1 MRFHTFSRPI
11 GLLGLLGGVILLSAS
26 AAAAQNE
33 FFTIEPRKPST
44 LERVRVT
51 AGLWSSH
58 LPDLRFEGVH
68 GNRIEFSADHFDLQL
83 PHQAPHAAAAEL
95 DPLPA
100 GIYQVVLQYRGL
112 PLAVTHTFE
121 VLAPEPLLVLHEKRS
136 DVRSF
141 GVIVDW
147 KLPSGQTGQGIA
159 VPLTNESGYFWF
171 FDAGNAEV
179 TIKILDGRQV
189 NGHWWV
195 FLASMTDV
203 EHTVKVTLCPPD
215 AVGAPCFQ
223 KEYRNPRGTNRNI
236 LDTQAF

>member
-1 MRFHTFSRPI
+1 MRIRTFSRP
-11 GLLGLLGGVILLSAS
+11 LGLLVAAILLPAP

-33 FFTIEPRKPST
+33 TFTVEPRQPST
-44 LERVRVT
+44 LEPVRITVS
-51 AGLWSSH
+51 LSSS
-58 LPDLRFEGVH
+58 LDPGLRFEGMQ
-68 GNRIEFSADHFDLQL
+68 GNRIEFSAQRFDAAPPVL
-83 PHQAPHAAAAEL
+83 PLFTTAIEL

-100 GIYQVVLQYRGL
+100 GIYQAVLQYRGTS
-112 PLAVTHTFE
+112 LAVTHTFE
-121 VLAPEPLLVLHEKRS
+121 VLAPDPLLVLHEKRS

-141 GVIVDW
+141 GVTVDW

-171 FDAGNAEV
+171 FDTGNAEV
-179 TIKILDGRQV
+179 TIKILDGRPF

-203 EHTVKVTLCPPD
+203 EHTVRVTLCPPD

>member
-1 MRFHTFSRPI
+1 MRFRTLSH
-11 GLLGLLGGVILLSAS
+11 LLAATILLSAS
-26 AAAAQNE
+26 AASAQNE
-33 FFTIEPRKPST
+33 IFTVEPRKPST

-51 AGLWSSH
+51 AGMWTSQN
-58 LPDLRFEGVH
+58 PDVRFERVN
-68 GNRIEFSADHFDLQL
+68 GNRIEFSATYFDLQL
-83 PHQAPHAAAAEL
+83 PHRFPVAATVEL

-100 GIYQVVLQYRGL
+100 GIYQAVLLYRNV

-121 VLAPEPLLVLHEKRS
+121 VAAPDPVLVLHEKRS

-141 GVIVDW
+141 GVTVDW
-147 KLPSGQTGQGIA
+147 KTPSGGTGQGVA

-171 FDAGNAEV
+171 FDPGNAEV
-179 TIKILDGRQV
+179 TLKILDGRAV

-203 EHTVKVTLCPPD
+203 EHTVRVTLCPPD
-215 AVGAPCFQ
+215 SLGVPCFQ
-223 KEYRNPRGTNRNI
+223 KEYRNPQGTNRNI